1 MKGRASILRSN
12 YIGAASKVN
21 PAFTLDLGSGS
32 LGYPY
37 IWDLLLT
44 DFRRLT
50 SMPIR
55 GTSSTPMEGGDAVAK
70 KKATKKKKK

>member
-1 MKGRASILRSN
+1 MKGRASILRSR

-37 IWDLLLT
+37 IWDFAL
-44 DFRRLT
+44 DRF
-50 SMPIR
+50 SP
-55 GTSSTPMEGGDAVAK
+55 PH
-70 KKATKKKKK
+70 